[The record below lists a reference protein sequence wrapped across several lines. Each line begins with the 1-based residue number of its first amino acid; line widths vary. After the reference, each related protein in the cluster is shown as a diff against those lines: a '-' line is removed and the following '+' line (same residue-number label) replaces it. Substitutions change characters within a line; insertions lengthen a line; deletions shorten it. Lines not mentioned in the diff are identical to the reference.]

1 MNHHNTT
8 HAIHAGRTP
17 DISSGAVMQPIVLS
31 TTFEREPDGSY
42 RSGFVYSR
50 GNNPNRQSLEEC
62 LVALER
68 SAATVEAV
76 SFASGLAASMS
87 ILHALSPQAHVVF
100 PVDLYFGTG
109 IMVRELYERWSV
121 DISWVDMTDAQAV
134 QDALRPDTK
143 LLWLETPSNPTLKVI
158 DIAQMAA
165 LAHSVGAV
173 CVSDNTWS
181 PLIQQPFEHGADIVV
196 YSTTKYF
203 GGHSDILSGAVL
215 VRSDNALLP
224 YIRSFQTHGGAVPSP
239 FDCWL
244 LLRSISTLPYRLQAH
259 CNNAQR
265 VAEFLAQ
272 HPQIQKVHYPG
283 LADNPYH
290 HLASKQMSAFGG
302 MVSFEVR
309 PRTAQSDGRE
319 EAFAL
324 AARLRLITRA
334 TSLGGVESL
343 IEHRASVEGEHT
355 RAPQNL
361 LRLSVGLEHHED
373 IIADLT
379 QALEYIA

>member
-1 MNHHNTT
+1 
-8 HAIHAGRTP
+8 
-17 DISSGAVMQPIVLS
+17 MQPITLS

-62 LVALER
+62 LTALER
-68 SAATVEAV
+68 SSAPLEAV

-87 ILHALSPQAHVVF
+87 ILHALSPQTHVIF
-100 PVDLYFGTG
+100 PLDLYFGTG
-109 IMVRELYERWSV
+109 VMVRELYERWGV
-121 DISWVDMTDAQAV
+121 EISWVDMTDAQAV
-134 QDALRPDTK
+134 QDAVRPTTK

-173 CVSDNTWS
+173 CVCDNTWS

-215 VRSDNALLP
+215 VRSDSPLLP
-224 YIRSFQTHGGAVPSP
+224 QIRSFQTHGGAVPSP

-259 CNNAQR
+259 CANAQR

-272 HPQIQKVHYPG
+272 HPQIQRVHYPG
-283 LADNPYH
+283 LTDNPYH

-324 AARLRLITRA
+324 AAQLRLIIRA

-361 LRLSVGLEHHED
+361 LRLSVGLEHDAD
-373 IIADLT
+373 IIADIA
-379 QALEYIA
+379 QALERTA